1 VTRLPTSLSI
11 FCYLNRARLPFQVRT
26 MESTVLPSQLSQLD
40 LWNVAKQM
48 KQELEIK
55 DRIYLLKTY
64 NACFLGSDA
73 MAWLRSKFH
82 NVEVRKIIM
91 LMQ

>member
-1 VTRLPTSLSI
+1 
-11 FCYLNRARLPFQVRT
+11 

-40 LWNVAKQM
+40 LWNIAKQM

-64 NACFLGSDA
+64 KACFLGNDA
-73 MAWLRSKFH
+73 MAWLRSRF
-82 NVEVRKIIM
+82 NDVEVRKFF
-91 LMQ
+91 